1 MATRSRPLHQDDLYR
16 AKYVVGGVL
25 SPDGSTAVY
34 VLSETLGSG
43 DEERQSSSLWQVA
56 VRGGRPRRLTG
67 EAGDDSNPRFAAD
80 GRSVLLPVQPL
91 RGPAAIPHPA
101 RRGRG
106 PNP

>member
-1 MATRSRPLHQDDLYR
+1 MATRSRPLNQNDIYH

-43 DEERQSSSLWQVA
+43 DDERQSSSLWQVA

-80 GRSVLLPVQPL
+80 GQSVFFLSSRTEVQQL
-91 RGPAAIPHPA
+91 YRIRLDGA
-101 RRGRG
+101 R
-106 PNP
+106 PDH